1 MCFLDKLI
9 VAVLLIS
16 ELKLISELF
25 TCILALVMGLHFY
38 AVFLSDIKIKNDFYY
53 VLYISHYLTSTTTS
67 TQPVSWAREK
77 LQQPEQTKRSFHIV
91 LNTYALVTTHQS
103 TTSQQY

>member
-1 MCFLDKLI
+1 MCFFDKLI

-38 AVFLSDIKIKNDFYY
+38 AVFLSDIKIKNNFFY

-67 TQPVSWAREK
+67 TQPESWAREK
-77 LQQPEQTKRSFHIV
+77 LQQPEQTKRSFHRV